1 MSRILAEDL
10 IGQVVH
16 DAAGQPIG
24 RIYEMRAE
32 ERNGA
37 IVVVEYHLGTGAM
50 LERLGLSLLQIA
62 GGPGIPEPRTIP
74 WDRLDV
80 SNPSSLKLR
89 NSER

>member
-1 MSRILAEDL
+1 MSRVLAEDL

-16 DAAGQPIG
+16 DAEGRPIG

-62 GGPGIPEPRTIP
+62 GGPGIPEPRIIP
-74 WDRLDV
+74 WDRLDL
-80 SNPSSLKLR
+80 SDPSRPTLR
-89 NSER
+89 SES